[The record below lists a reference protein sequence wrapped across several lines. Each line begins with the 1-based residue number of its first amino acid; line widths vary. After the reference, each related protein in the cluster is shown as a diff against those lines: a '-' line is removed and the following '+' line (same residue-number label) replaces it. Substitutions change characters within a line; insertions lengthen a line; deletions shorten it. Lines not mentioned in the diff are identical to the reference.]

1 METYIAILRGVNVGG
16 KTLKMADL
24 RTKIERLGFENVST
38 YIQSGNVFFQARM
51 EAKEVL
57 EQKIKALILS
67 DLNLDVSVIVLT
79 PKKLEEIINA
89 NPYLS
94 DSKKD
99 RAFMHVTFLQTV
111 PGNYNVESIQD
122 KRMGNEEIVF
132 TDEAVY
138 LYCPNGYGTSKLTN
152 NLFES
157 KMKVAATT
165 RNWKT
170 TLKLLELAKNIS

>member
-38 YIQSGNVFFQARM
+38 YIQSGNILFKYRK
-51 EAKEVL
+51 EKNEVL
-57 EQKIKALILS
+57 EQKIKDFILA
-67 DLNLDVSVIVLT
+67 DFNLDVPVVILT
-79 PKKLEEIINA
+79 LKKLERIIKC
-89 NPYLS
+89 NPFP
-94 DSKKD
+94 KQNEKD
-99 RAFMHVTFLQTV
+99 IAFMHVTFLQTK
-111 PGNYNVESIQD
+111 PEFFDEQLILARRTGD
-122 KRMGNEEIVF
+122 EEIVF